1 MKHAIIVSVQTK
13 LLRIILAAIIAVT
26 IIPIYYY
33 EIQNGVGVTS
43 HAPQASIRRVKE
55 NVPPPRL
62 VLHVGL
68 PKTATS
74 AIQCR
79 LSDMEKRNV

>member
-1 MKHAIIVSVQTK
+1 MPSSQTK
-13 LLRIILAAIIAVT
+13 LLQTILAAIIAVT

-33 EIQNGVGVTS
+33 ELLNDVGVS
-43 HAPQASIRRVKE
+43 LYASQASMRRAKE

-79 LSDMEKRNV
+79 LSDMERRNM